1 MGQTFTENDVVFL
14 FGAGAETCFGL
25 PSGAE
30 YTLRTMQQKHDSLY
44 SALREFYANP
54 LSDEKVKKYVKEYR
68 DSFLFKSDSHT
79 FREIIHRA
87 AKNFY
92 KENGLPDSSEVYNS
106 IFNLPYKDYISCV
119 YKFDGEQKTI
129 GDREKNKYA
138 DELTV
143 KEKPIYKLLIKGEV
157 GAEQEKAQ
165 VQELSVKETPK
176 FTDYISFY
184 GAVEKDFSA
193 IISPNE
199 TGLRQFWRLVN
210 YYWSAFFTILEPLL
224 PEADRPNRKSTQRKQ
239 AYGRLLENLNDI
251 IAQIYKEYDYSK
263 MDNASGNYYKAIS
276 DAFPRCTALTTN
288 YTPFMEKYFK
298 ENVYLAGKLSQF
310 EYPMELSVY
319 DVLLDKKIERNDFV
333 FPFLMTQAPIKPI
346 IVPEQIEAYAKAITA
361 LDKAKTLVII
371 GYSLGAADNHINA
384 MLHRFAKTKSK
395 RIIYCYYVDKTKPNA
410 SDKEAE
416 EKRKVIEALKCE
428 NCSAEIKMV
437 RNEGNAKKLTAKIK
451 EDLQYGSN

>member
-1 MGQTFTENDVVFL
+1 MGNDVAFL

-54 LSDEKVKKYVKEYR
+54 LSDEKVRKYVKEYH

-79 FREIIHRA
+79 FREIIFRA
-87 AKNFY
+87 AENFNKAVEDFCKN
-92 KENGLPDSSEVYNS
+92 NGLPNNNEIYDND
-106 IFNLPYKDYISCV
+106 FNRDYKDYISCV
-119 YKFDGEQKTI
+119 YKFSKEEERQN
-129 GDREKNKYA
+129 EKNKYA
-138 DELTV
+138 DELEV
-143 KEKPIYKLLIKGEV
+143 QEKPIYKLLIKEEV
-157 GAEQEKAQ
+157 GLDQEKTQ
-165 VQELSVKETPK
+165 VQEQGIKGIPK
-176 FTDYISFY
+176 FTDFISFY

-193 IISPNE
+193 IISPKK
-199 TGLRQFWRLVN
+199 TGLTQFWRLVN

-224 PEADRPNRKSTQRKQ
+224 PEADRPNRKSTKRKQ
-239 AYGRLLENLNDI
+239 AYSRVLENLNDV

-276 DAFPRCTALTTN
+276 DAFPHCTALTTN
-288 YTPFMEKYFK
+288 YTPFIEKYFT

-319 DVLLDKKIERNDFV
+319 DVLLDRKIERKDFV

-361 LDKAKTLVII
+361 LDEAKNLVII
-371 GYSLGAADNHINA
+371 GYSLGTADNHINA
-384 MLHRFAKTKSK
+384 ILHRFAKTESK
-395 RIIYCYYVDKTKPNA
+395 RIIYCYYDKTKPNA

-416 EKRKVIEALKCE
+416 EKGKVIEALKCE
-428 NCSAEIKMV
+428 GCPAEIMMV
-437 RNEGNAKKLTAKIK
+437 CNEGNAKELTAKIK
-451 EDLQYGSN
+451 EVLQ

>member
-1 MGQTFTENDVVFL
+1 MGQTFLENDVVFL

-119 YKFDGEQKTI
+119 YKFDSEQETI
-129 GDREKNKYA
+129 GDKEKNKYA
-138 DELTV
+138 DELAL
-143 KEKPIYKLLIKGEV
+143 KEKPIYKLLIQGEV
-157 GAEQEKAQ
+157 GAEQEKTQ
-165 VQELSVKETPK
+165 MQELSVKETPK

-193 IISPNE
+193 IISPNK
-199 TGLRQFWRLVN
+199 TGLTQFWRLVN

-224 PEADRPNRKSTQRKQ
+224 FEADRPNRKSTQRKQ

-276 DAFPRCTALTTN
+276 DAFPHCTALTTN
-288 YTPFMEKYFK
+288 YTPFMENISRKMFISL
-298 ENVYLAGKLSQF
+298 ESYLNLNIQWNYLF
-310 EYPMELSVY
+310 TM
-319 DVLLDKKIERNDFV
+319 
-333 FPFLMTQAPIKPI
+333 
-346 IVPEQIEAYAKAITA
+346 
-361 LDKAKTLVII
+361 
-371 GYSLGAADNHINA
+371 
-384 MLHRFAKTKSK
+384 
-395 RIIYCYYVDKTKPNA
+395 YY
-410 SDKEAE
+410 
-416 EKRKVIEALKCE
+416 
-428 NCSAEIKMV
+428 
-437 RNEGNAKKLTAKIK
+437 
-451 EDLQYGSN
+451 